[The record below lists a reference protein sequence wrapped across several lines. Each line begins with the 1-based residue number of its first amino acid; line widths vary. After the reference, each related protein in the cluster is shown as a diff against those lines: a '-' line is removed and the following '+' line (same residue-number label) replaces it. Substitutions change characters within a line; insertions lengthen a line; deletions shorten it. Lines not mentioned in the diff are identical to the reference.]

1 VKRTSILLAALVAC
15 ATPALAETNIGISVN
30 IGDAPPPPVVVVRE
44 EPRTVYL
51 RDEHVYVVQ
60 DDRWDD
66 DCFRVGAFWYSW
78 HSGYWYRARTWRG
91 PFRVIEERY
100 VPVAIHRV
108 PDRCWKHGHRY
119 HGRSDDLARGER
131 SRRHG
136 RHRDREVVL
145 VKERGRYRH

>member
-1 VKRTSILLAALVAC
+1 VKRTSMAIAMACVLATAAR
-15 ATPALAETNIGISVN
+15 AETNIGISVN

-44 EPRTVYL
+44 EPHV
-51 RDEHVYVVQ
+51 VYVTDAHVWVVE
-60 DDRWDD
+60 DRRWDD

-108 PDRCWKHGHRY
+108 PARHWKRHPHGMPP
-119 HGRSDDLARGER
+119 GLA
-131 SRRHG
+131 SRHD
-136 RHRDREVVL
+136 RHRDREVVV
-145 VKERGRYRH
+145 VKERGRRRHH